1 MGIQEIRWLP
11 TGWSGRLKKIYI
23 AKNPADAHLLKGLL
37 EGENI
42 EAEVRG
48 EFLYGVRGEV
58 PITPDTCPSV
68 WVMDDADYDRAMELV
83 STIPGGEP
91 QNPIEG
97 EAWRCSCGEA
107 SEGRFTECWRCGKT
121 RST

>member
-1 MGIQEIRWLP
+1 M
-11 TGWSGRLKKIYI
+11 KKVYI

-42 EAEVRG
+42 GAEVRG

-83 STIPGGEP
+83 STFREVDLS
-91 QNPIEG
+91 NPIEG
-97 EAWRCSCGEA
+97 KVWCCSCGADNENL
-107 SEGRFTECWRCGKT
+107 FTECWSCGKA
-121 RST
+121 RPIDS